1 MYEEIV
7 CYESKGKVNVLL
19 MNTAFCVSV
28 CFVFSRTSE
37 DRHGH
42 ANQDTERLLL
52 SVVYTLWL
60 TWYKVV
66 QYGKKKKETIPE
78 LYSSYFSNEVVNKK

>member
-1 MYEEIV
+1 MKKY
-7 CYESKGKVNVLL
+7 CYESKGKVHVLL
-19 MNTAFCVSV
+19 MNTAFHVSV

-42 ANQDTERLLL
+42 ADQVTERLLL
-52 SVVYTLWL
+52 SVVYMLWL

-66 QYGKKKKETIPE
+66 QYGEKKKKNKTIPE
-78 LYSSYFSNEVVNKK
+78 LYSSYFSKEVIKKK

>member
-1 MYEEIV
+1 
-7 CYESKGKVNVLL
+7 
-19 MNTAFCVSV
+19 MNTAFRMSV

-42 ANQDTERLLL
+42 ADQDTERLLL

-60 TWYKVV
+60 IWYKVV
-66 QYGKKKKETIPE
+66 QYGKKKATQFLNFILAISPKR
-78 LYSSYFSNEVVNKK
+78 